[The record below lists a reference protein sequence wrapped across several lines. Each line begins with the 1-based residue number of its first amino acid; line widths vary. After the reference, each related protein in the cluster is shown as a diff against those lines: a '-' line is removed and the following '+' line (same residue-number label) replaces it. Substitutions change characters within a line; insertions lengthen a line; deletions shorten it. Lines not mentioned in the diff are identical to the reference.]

1 MMWADLLFNKHS
13 QKLFSSWVSVCVTDQ
28 TVIICLVHQRTAL
41 WSLNIRY
48 ARFNNWPR
56 NQTTHR
62 SEADIFPRTERNES
76 FPEGALSTERV
87 YGNVLIWFVGVLNVL
102 LCDPDGS
109 AVVLPVSFIDF
120 VLCVLQFCYTT
131 PSPLLDSASW
141 ITPSWLQQWVN
152 LFTQPWS
159 LIWVEW
165 LADSRRYRSH
175 LVFLHW
181 VCSRLFSS
189 VLQGTQI
196 ELSIGVTL
204 GISTMAGKNRHLQS
218 KWSCLLTFHSFFII
232 DWIVNEQKINRR
244 DTEVFDQTAP
254 DVLWFRPLISDGFRL
269 HLKLNMW

>member
-1 MMWADLLFNKHS
+1 MMWADLLFNKLS

-159 LIWVEW
+159 LIWAEW
-165 LADSRRYRSH
+165 LADRRRYRSH

-181 VCSRLFSS
+181 VCSRLLSS

-204 GISTMAGKNRHLQS
+204 GISTMAGKNRRLQS
-218 KWSCLLTFHSFFII
+218 KLSCLLTLHSFFII

-254 DVLWFRPLISDGFRL
+254 DVLWFRPLTSDGFL
-269 HLKLNMW
+269 LYLKLNMW

>member
-1 MMWADLLFNKHS
+1 MMWADLLFNKLS
-13 QKLFSSWVSVCVTDQ
+13 QKLFSSWVYVCVTDQ

-48 ARFNNWPR
+48 ARFNNWPC
-56 NQTTHR
+56 NQYTHR

-165 LADSRRYRSH
+165 LADRRRYRSH

-181 VCSRLFSS
+181 ACSHLFSS
-189 VLQGTQI
+189 VLVCSPGNTDR
-196 ELSIGVTL
+196 TL
-204 GISTMAGKNRHLQS
+204 YRRHS
-218 KWSCLLTFHSFFII
+218 G
-232 DWIVNEQKINRR
+232 D
-244 DTEVFDQTAP
+244 
-254 DVLWFRPLISDGFRL
+254 L
-269 HLKLNMW
+269 HHGR

>member
-1 MMWADLLFNKHS
+1 M
-13 QKLFSSWVSVCVTDQ
+13 
-28 TVIICLVHQRTAL
+28 
-41 WSLNIRY
+41 
-48 ARFNNWPR
+48 
-56 NQTTHR
+56 
-62 SEADIFPRTERNES
+62 
-76 FPEGALSTERV
+76 
-87 YGNVLIWFVGVLNVL
+87 L

-159 LIWVEW
+159 LIWAEW

-181 VCSRLFSS
+181 VCSRLLSS

-254 DVLWFRPLISDGFRL
+254 DVLWFRPLTSDGFLL